1 MMKRLGNMLDV
12 TVIKELKIYKIKGN
26 ILSKLN
32 KEKILMQILSQLKNL
47 RKNQK
52 KQKFKK
58 DN

>member
-32 KEKILMQILSQLKNL
+32 KGKILMQILSQLKNL